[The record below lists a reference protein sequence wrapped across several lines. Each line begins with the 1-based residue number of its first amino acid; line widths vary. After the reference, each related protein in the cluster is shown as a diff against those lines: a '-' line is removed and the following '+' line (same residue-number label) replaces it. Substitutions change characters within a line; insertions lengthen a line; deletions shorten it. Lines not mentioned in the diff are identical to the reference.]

1 MPGVIN
7 ATGDGL
13 FNDDFENEGGTI
25 MDKRIFQLKLFGFM
39 LGVWLIF
46 SLSLTPS
53 NIVIGGLFSLLVVLL
68 SKGAYYHE
76 QGSFFTLPSFWLL
89 FRHSFRLILDMYYS
103 GFCLLVTIIKG
114 NDDPIIFS
122 MDLENN
128 NLFITTLIAN
138 SITLTPGTIT
148 LDQRRNRLLVLSAKN
163 DFQQGK
169 TIEKDI
175 KTRLEQPF
183 LKGGI
188 R

>member
-1 MPGVIN
+1 
-7 ATGDGL
+7 
-13 FNDDFENEGGTI
+13 
-25 MDKRIFQLKLFGFM
+25 MDKIIFQFKLFGFL
-39 LGVWLIF
+39 LGVWMLF
-46 SLSLTPS
+46 SLSLAPV
-53 NIVIGGLFSLLVVLL
+53 NILIGGLFSLLVVFL
-68 SKGAYYHE
+68 SKGTYYHD
-76 QGSFFTLPSFWLL
+76 QGSYFSLPSFGLL
-89 FRHSFRLILDMYYS
+89 LGHSIRLILDMYYA

-148 LDQRRNRLLVLSAKN
+148 LDQRRNRLLVLSVKN

-169 TIEKDI
+169 TIGKDI

-188 R
+188 

>member
-1 MPGVIN
+1 MSKN
-7 ATGDGL
+7 
-13 FNDDFENEGGTI
+13 
-25 MDKRIFQLKLFGFM
+25 KFQIKLFGFL

-46 SLSLTPS
+46 SLSITPS
-53 NIVIGGLFSLLVVLL
+53 NIITGGLFSFIVMFL

-76 QGSFFTLPSFWLL
+76 QGSYFTFPPLYLL
-89 FRHSFRLILDMYYS
+89 IRHSVRLIVDMYYS
-103 GFCLLVTIIKG
+103 GFCLLVTIIKR

-148 LDQRRNRLLVLSAKN
+148 LDQRKNRLLVLSAKN
-163 DFQQGK
+163 DFLQGK
-169 TIEKDI
+169 SIEKDI
-175 KTRLEQPF
+175 KNKLEKPF

-188 R
+188 L

>member
-1 MPGVIN
+1 
-7 ATGDGL
+7 
-13 FNDDFENEGGTI
+13 
-25 MDKRIFQLKLFGFM
+25 MDKKIFQLKLFGLL

-53 NIVIGGLFSLLVVLL
+53 NMVTGVLFSLLVVFL
-68 SKGAYYHE
+68 SKGAYYHDH
-76 QGSFFTLPSFWLL
+76 GSFFALPSLRLL
-89 FRHSFRLILDMYYS
+89 LRHSVRLILDMYYS
-103 GFCLLVTIIKG
+103 GFCLLITIIKG

-138 SITLTPGTIT
+138 SITLTPGTVT
-148 LDQRRNRLLVLSAKN
+148 LDQRRNRLLVLSVKN
-163 DFQQGK
+163 DFQQGRL
-169 TIEKDI
+169 IEEDI

-188 R
+188 